1 MRSLGF
7 AGILARYYNENRGS
21 GDGLPPQF
29 RGYSPDIGEVQE
41 RLNWRHWKC
50 RVLERGPWV
59 RIPPSPPP
67 YAVSYGRQAVHA

>member
-50 RVLERGPWV
+50 RVLKRDRGFESHPL
-59 RIPPSPPP
+59 RFPSAPRSADRRRRP
-67 YAVSYGRQAVHA
+67 